1 MSDGRQSEEGVDR
14 QGDRC
19 EPIEDRVS
27 RLLGLLGKS
36 HTNAILYHLIY
47 QDPRP
52 WRFNELESVLE
63 ISPNTLTD
71 RLKELVGVG
80 LLTRTAYNEIPPRVE
95 YAATEKAIELT
106 PAFKHLYSWAHE
118 HDLEPIEP
126 AASD

>member
-1 MSDGRQSEEGVDR
+1 MSEGGHSELQAASGAE
-14 QGDRC
+14 RC
-19 EPIEDRVS
+19 EPIEYRVS
-27 RLLGLLGKS
+27 RLLALLGKS

-52 WRFNELESVLE
+52 WRFNELESVLD

-95 YAATEKAIELT
+95 YQATEKATALT
-106 PAFKHLYSWAHE
+106 PAFRHLYSWAHE

-126 AASD
+126 DTSV